1 MKKPRGK
8 SPVGP
13 PLNPIPSDFLPGAVL
28 YCRIPSALFN
38 PT

>member
-1 MKKPRGK
+1 MKKPRKK

-13 PLNPIPSDFLPGAVL
+13 PLNPIPSDFLR
-28 YCRIPSALFN
+28 YCRIPSALFS

>member
-1 MKKPRGK
+1 MKKPRKK

-13 PLNPIPSDFLPGAVL
+13 PLNPIPSDFRPSNH
-28 YCRIPSALFN
+28 YCRIPSALFS